1 MIIWRCSPQSK
12 SIGKMPH
19 IRLKSSKIQPSQ
31 HTPHK
36 HSTLLAPTT
45 TMGRKKII
53 EKLWFRPNKPKFD
66 LALHGPVYISTKN
79 VRDSAATMQFIDT
92 ALIEFHLERGDL
104 ALACY
109 LAGMHDIY
117 DVQDFEL
124 R

>member
-1 MIIWRCSPQSK
+1 MESR
-12 SIGKMPH
+12 
-19 IRLKSSKIQPSQ
+19 KIQLSS
-31 HTPHK
+31 HSPHK
-36 HSTLLAPTT
+36 HFTLLVPTT
-45 TMGRKKII
+45 TTGRKKTI
-53 EKLWFRPNKPKFD
+53 EKLWFKPNKPKFD
-66 LALHGPVYISTKN
+66 LALHRPVHLSTKN